1 MEVRRALP
9 PEAESSLAFEAPA
22 EEPNFTLVTDSFLLS
37 RTVGGVWGGAKFAA
51 WGAYP
56 PQDLPLSSPLAHTHR
71 SFFIVSHYTVQNVHH
86 IDPFLQIKYIESSS
100 LTARPH

>member
-51 WGAYP
+51 WGA
-56 PQDLPLSSPLAHTHR
+56 
-71 SFFIVSHYTVQNVHH
+71 
-86 IDPFLQIKYIESSS
+86 
-100 LTARPH
+100 